1 MVVKRNR
8 LRKIEDEVWEYV
20 PESGTRYMVSNY
32 GRVKS
37 FIYDKEKGRIMN
49 LTLTNNFY
57 TIKLKIDKTDR
68 NYFIHKL
75 VASIWI
81 PKPSGSHS
89 QVIHHDW
96 NSRNNYVDNLGWATK
111 AEVFER
117 ITKRQ
122 REKIA
127 SPNYKKQ
134 INNSK
139 LKEKDV
145 VLLKTMLQRGVPHV
159 KIAKLFCIS
168 DMQVTRIK
176 RGENWGHIKVDQL
189 ETQEK

>member
-1 MVVKRNR
+1 MIKKQSR

-20 PESGTRYMVSNY
+20 PESDKRYLVSNY
-32 GRVKS
+32 GRIKS
-37 FIYDKEKGRIMN
+37 FMYDKVEGRLMN

-57 TIKLKIDKTDR
+57 TIRLKIGKLDK

-81 PKPSGSHS
+81 EKPSELHTH
-89 QVIHHDW
+89 VIHLDW
-96 NSRNNYVDNLGWATK
+96 NSKNNHVSNLQWATK
-111 AEVFER
+111 ATVVER
-117 ITKRQ
+117 IAKRQ
-122 REKIA
+122 RELI
-127 SPNYKKQ
+127 SMPNYKKQ

-145 VLLKTMLQRGVPHV
+145 VLLKTMIQRGVPHV

-189 ETQEK
+189 ETHNS